1 MIDRITEQP
10 FCQTHVSGSLSD
22 KQKFV
27 IDYLKGIYDTDLGI
41 NGAWASPTLVG
52 LVYGIKFLG
61 KDNCHSSTGSPI
73 LKKLV
78 KLGYVERNEKGW
90 YRFLSNYR

>member
-1 MIDRITEQP
+1 MSNRITEQP
-10 FCQTHVSGSLSD
+10 FCQTRVSGSLSD

-27 IDYLKGIYDTDLGI
+27 IDYLKSIYDTDLEI
-41 NGAWASPTLVG
+41 NGAWVSPTLVG

-78 KLGYVERNEKGW
+78 ELGYVERNEKGW
-90 YRFLSNYR
+90 YRFLLNYR